1 MRREGA
7 SDAAMSQTMIIL
19 AIALTA
25 ALAVGGVA
33 FAFFG
38 LTDGA
43 AKTSRRVAAV
53 SKGTGRPTAKGGPDT
68 TGVST
73 EKRRRQVQDTLK
85 EIERKQ
91 EQSKVKVTLANMLEQ
106 ADWNVEPR
114 TFYIMTAGIGL
125 GISVLFFFLGYAW
138 YTAILSGFAV
148 GFGFPRWFLGFTISR
163 RKNAF
168 TKEFAN
174 AIDIIVRGVKS
185 GLPLNECLKIIS
197 NESPDPIGPEFRQ
210 IVESQ
215 KVGVPLEDSLKR
227 MYERMPIAEVNF
239 FQIVL
244 TIQQKTGGNLAETLM
259 NLSNVLRDRRRLHG
273 KIRALSSEAKAS
285 AMIIG
290 ALPVIV
296 MLLVYLTTPSY
307 IELLFTERLGNIM
320 LVCCAIWMSI
330 GILVMKKMINFK
342 Y

>member
-1 MRREGA
+1 
-7 SDAAMSQTMIIL
+7 MIIL
-19 AIALTA
+19 AVALTA

-38 LTDGA
+38 NMDT
-43 AKTSRRVAAV
+43 AKTSKRVAAV
-53 SKGTGRPTAKGGPDT
+53 SKGSGRATGKGGAD
-68 TGVST
+68 GSAGAST
-73 EKRRRQVQDTLK
+73 EKRRKQVQETLK

-91 EQSKVKVTLANMLEQ
+91 EQTKAKVTLAQMLEQ
-106 ADWNVEPR
+106 ADWNVTER
-114 TFYIMTAGIGL
+114 TFYLMTVGIGI
-125 GISVLFFFLGYAW
+125 GIAVLFFVLGYAW
-138 YTAILSGFAV
+138 YTALFAGFAV

-163 RKNAF
+163 RKSAF

-174 AIDIIVRGVKS
+174 AIDVIVRGVKS

-197 NESPDPIGPEFRQ
+197 TETPDPVGPEFKNV
-210 IVESQ
+210 IESQ
-215 KVGVPLEDSLKR
+215 KVGIPLEESLRR
-227 MYERMPIAEVNF
+227 MYERMPIPEVNF

-259 NLSNVLRDRRRLHG
+259 NLSNVLRDRKRLHG

-290 ALPVIV
+290 SLPVIV
-296 MLLVYLTTPSY
+296 MILVWLTTPSY
-307 IELLFTERLGNIM
+307 IELLFTERMGNIM
-320 LVCCAIWMSI
+320 LAACVFWMSI
-330 GILVMKKMINFK
+330 GVGIMKKMINFK

>member
-1 MRREGA
+1 
-7 SDAAMSQTMIIL
+7 MIIL

-25 ALAVGGVA
+25 ALAVAGVA

-38 LTDGA
+38 NADA
-43 AKTSRRVAAV
+43 AKTTKRVAAV
-53 SKGTGRPTAKGGPDT
+53 SKGTGRPSAKSAGDA
-68 TGVST
+68 TGAST
-73 EKRRRQVQDTLK
+73 EKRRKQVQDTLK

-91 EQSKVKVTLANMLEQ
+91 EQTKAKVTLTVLLEQ
-106 ADWNVEPR
+106 AAWNITPR
-114 TFYIMTAGIGL
+114 NFYIMTVGIGI
-125 GISVLFFFLGYAW
+125 GIAVLFLVLGYAW
-138 YTAILSGFAV
+138 YTALFAGFAV

-174 AIDIIVRGVKS
+174 AIDVIVRGVKS

-197 NESPDPIGPEFRQ
+197 TETPDPVGPEFKN
-210 IVESQ
+210 IIEGQ
-215 KVGVPLEDSLKR
+215 KVGIPLEDSLRR

-320 LVCCAIWMSI
+320 LACCAIWMSI
-330 GILVMKKMINFK
+330 GIGVMKKMINFK